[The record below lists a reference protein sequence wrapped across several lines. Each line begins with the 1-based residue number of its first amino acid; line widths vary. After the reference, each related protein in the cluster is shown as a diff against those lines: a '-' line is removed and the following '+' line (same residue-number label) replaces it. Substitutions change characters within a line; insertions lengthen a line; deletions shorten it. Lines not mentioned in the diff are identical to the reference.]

1 MMFPKFGFYFSRRMV
16 AEALVQ
22 AWFVPPIHPLER
34 RDFHVDHIVPS
45 AGMNQFVVS
54 LAHTIA

>member
-1 MMFPKFGFYFSRRMV
+1 MV